1 MKFGGKRGKMNETE
15 FITRTSENIWTGG
28 INRKGVKI
36 RRVVGVMINP
46 PFLLNRRKE
55 RNALSG

>member
-1 MKFGGKRGKMNETE
+1 MNETE